1 MPRHILIAED
11 HAELRDVLSDYLR
24 TKGYAV
30 DAAANGTSA
39 LDAARAEAPDVLM
52 LDLNM
57 PDMDG
62 AQLLREWSA
71 SPIFSGVP
79 VLLVSASPELSEI
92 AQRFGV
98 EATLAKPFDM
108 DEFGAVVQ
116 NLVDHPQLANDAVT
130 MPAEWLMGCKAHK
143 RAPNYRRF

>member
-39 LDAARAEAPDVLM
+39 LDAARAEAPDVLV

-62 AQLLREWSA
+62 AQLLREWGARPHIQRRPSVA
-71 SPIFSGVP
+71 RIR
-79 VLLVSASPELSEI
+79 I
-92 AQRFGV
+92 A
-98 EATLAKPFDM
+98 
-108 DEFGAVVQ
+108 
-116 NLVDHPQLANDAVT
+116 
-130 MPAEWLMGCKAHK
+130 
-143 RAPNYRRF
+143 